1 MAELQPAYL
10 QMKLPRWAVRERA
23 RQRRRAPPPKREM
36 IASPAPWLFQD
47 DPRYEESNTVGDWCT
62 MRMALDETSAP
73 PPRLIQGPPVIG
85 AHVNNVDIQM
95 PDGTIRRVKVNWD
108 ALTA

>member
-1 MAELQPAYL
+1 
-10 QMKLPRWAVRERA
+10 
-23 RQRRRAPPPKREM
+23 
-36 IASPAPWLFQD
+36 
-47 DPRYEESNTVGDWCT
+47 